1 MADPHWKR
9 GEYYDSVPPHAGM
22 KLAREIATITYR
34 SGPEWDARFART
46 RLSPHS
52 PPAFCADYQIER
64 YLDYS
69 GEKWWRGYDANSML
83 YISKAMDLFDMAASA
98 RARPAEREGGGTCLP
113 ATPYELGPQPGEP
126 VPSVEEQER
135 DLVEGFQPLRGTRTL
150 VVGAVS
156 DILFPARQQREIV
169 ECLRRTGNTGVEYV
183 ELSEEESLFGHDS
196 FLKIGRVGEEVG
208 KFLDRTS

>member
-83 YISKAMDLFDMAASA
+83 YISKAMDLFDMSASA

-113 ATPYELGPQPGEP
+113 STPYELGPQPGEP

-135 DLVEGFQPLRGTRTL
+135 DLVEGFGPLRETRTL

-169 ECLRRTGNTGVEYV
+169 ECLRGAGNEGVEYV

-208 KFLDRTS
+208 KFLDKTT